1 MGEPSYKIK
10 IRRGD
15 LEIEVQGDKQFVLEK
30 FGELKEELFRSRE
43 GVPTAPITT
52 APKVEGK
59 PLEGLSLVEFL
70 NAKNPKSHPDK
81 VVAMAY
87 YLHHYRGV
95 KIFTVDDIN
104 ECYSEARISR
114 SANLNATINKNIAKG
129 YIMEAQEK
137 KENKKAWMITQTGE
151 RYVESNLKGT

>member
-1 MGEPSYKIK
+1 MGESSYKIK

-15 LEIEVQGDKQFVLEK
+15 LEIEVQGDKQFVLEQ
-30 FGELKEELFRSRE
+30 FGELKEELFRFRE
-43 GVPTAPITT
+43 VVPTAPVTA

-70 NAKNPKSHPDK
+70 NAKGPKSHPDR
-81 VVAMAY
+81 VTVMAY
-87 YLHHYRGV
+87 YLHHYQGV
-95 KIFTVDDIN
+95 EIFNADDIN
-104 ECYSEARISR
+104 ECYSQARISR

-129 YIMEAQEK
+129 YIMEAKEK
-137 KENKKAWMITQTGE
+137 KDNKKAWMITQTGE